1 MHKSKLD
8 PIFKLVCKGDVFTT
22 PEGPQTCLID
32 LPKGCLSFYYRIGV
46 SGLPMDIKRE
56 IQQGFIGQRPMHSF
70 HTILQ
75 YIIST
80 FKYNLFKQ
88 YAFFIFFIKK
98 RLSVL
103 GIMKGGELFS

>member
-1 MHKSKLD
+1 MFLQLQKAPKPALLTFQKD
-8 PIFKLVCKGDVFTT
+8 I
-22 PEGPQTCLID
+22 CL
-32 LPKGCLSFYYRIGV
+32 YYCIGV
-46 SGLPMDIKRE
+46 SGLPMDIKGE